1 MLKYNKTLLFF
12 SLLHKRCER
21 LVKIVFCRRD
31 VDDHQSFSISTQRV
45 LHHLREMKHI
55 LVDLLVYVGVQNWKT
70 RIQPFL
76 FITCVSLLF
85 LYGTWGSSADK
96 AEITSPSALKDLL
109 MEFAS
114 CTEENMEEFKEVM
127 TNLSTTHWPMKHKI
141 GADLQLVVL
150 GTCFGCSLTACQ
162 VYKAQLPTAYTPV
175 CQIPALHHDANNKM
189 RAGTLHVHL
198 LKNDKNTTG

>member
-1 MLKYNKTLLFF
+1 M
-12 SLLHKRCER
+12 
-21 LVKIVFCRRD
+21 
-31 VDDHQSFSISTQRV
+31 
-45 LHHLREMKHI
+45 
-55 LVDLLVYVGVQNWKT
+55 
-70 RIQPFL
+70 
-76 FITCVSLLF
+76 LF

-114 CTEENMEEFKEVM
+114 CTEENMEELKKSWQIFQPL
-127 TNLSTTHWPMKHKI
+127 TDPWNKI

-162 VYKAQLPTAYTPV
+162 VYKAQLPTAYTPI
-175 CQIPALHHDANNKM
+175 CQIPALQHDANNKM

-198 LKNDKNTTG
+198 LKNDKNTTGQRKMDFYIFLVF

>member
-1 MLKYNKTLLFF
+1 MLKYNKTLFF
-12 SLLHKRCER
+12 LSLLHKRCER
-21 LVKIVFCRRD
+21 LVKIVFCRRG

-55 LVDLLVYVGVQNWKT
+55 LVELLVYVGVQNWKT
-70 RIQPFL
+70 RILPFY

-127 TNLSTTHWPMKHKI
+127 TNLSTTHWPMKQDRSRPSAGGPWHLFWLLAHCLP
-141 GADLQLVVL
+141 GLQGSASHCLHSHL
-150 GTCFGCSLTACQ
+150 SDSCSPTWCQ
-162 VYKAQLPTAYTPV
+162 Q
-175 CQIPALHHDANNKM
+175 
-189 RAGTLHVHL
+189 
-198 LKNDKNTTG
+198 